1 METYDISEDRTASVV
16 KVQDGE
22 KMVIIKENGSL
33 VKFIDLT
40 PSR

>member
-1 METYDISEDRTASVV
+1 METYDISDDRTVSVV

-22 KMVIIKENGSL
+22 KMVIIKENGSS

>member
-1 METYDISEDRTASVV
+1 METYDISDDRTAGVV

-22 KMVIIKENGSL
+22 KMVIIKGNGSL

>member
-1 METYDISEDRTASVV
+1 MEMYDISDDRTVSVV
-16 KVQDGE
+16 KVQDE
-22 KMVIIKENGSL
+22 KMVVIKENGSL